1 MTLPTEAGELRASEI
16 AYNELLERIVDLR
29 LPPGLVVN
37 EKAMGVELGLGRMP
51 VREAIARLASGRFL
65 TVLPRRGA
73 VVSPIGLADVLDMFE
88 AREAIECGVV
98 FIVADRATPEE
109 LSRLRELVA
118 LADNARA
125 GSDHGT
131 YLRADHAV
139 HAYLVHMV
147 HNGLLQDA
155 ADRLLL
161 HNLRFWNHYWSTR
174 PAQTSTMMSH
184 SSLVTAL
191 EAHSPEEA
199 ARAMRDHLQASR
211 ALVQESFGA
220 FG

>member
-1 MTLPTEAGELRASEI
+1 MTFDVDGVELRASEI

-29 LPPGLVVN
+29 LPPGSVIN
-37 EKAMGVELGLGRMP
+37 EKAMGMSLGLGRMP
-51 VREAIARLASGRFL
+51 VREAIARLATGRFL

-98 FIVADRATPEE
+98 YIVAERATTDE
-109 LSRLRELVA
+109 LATLRDLVA
-118 LADNARA
+118 RADGART
-125 GSDHGT
+125 GTDHET
-131 YLRADHAV
+131 YLRTDHAV

-161 HNLRFWNHYWSTR
+161 HNLRFWHLYWSNR
-174 PAQTSTMMSH
+174 PAQPSTMMSH
-184 SSLVTAL
+184 THLVEAL
-191 EAHSPEEA
+191 EAHDPEGA
-199 ARAMRDHLQASR
+199 ARAMRSHLVASR
-211 ALVQESFGA
+211 ALVQEA
-220 FG
+220 F

>member
-1 MTLPTEAGELRASEI
+1 MSLGSEGGELRASEI

-29 LPPGLVVN
+29 LPPGMVIN
-37 EKAMGVELGLGRMP
+37 EKAMGAELELGRMP

-98 FIVADRATPEE
+98 YIVAERATPEE
-109 LSRLRELVA
+109 LERLRQLVS
-118 LADNARA
+118 LADSART
-125 GSDHGT
+125 GTDHGS

-139 HAYLVHMV
+139 HVYLVHMV

-161 HNLRFWNHYWSTR
+161 HNLRFWNHYWSTK
-174 PAQTSTMMSH
+174 PAQPSTMMSH
-184 SSLVTAL
+184 FSLVTAL
-191 EAHSPEEA
+191 EAHNPEAA
-199 ARAMRDHLQASR
+199 ARAMREHLQASK

>member
-1 MTLPTEAGELRASEI
+1 MTFAADGVELRASEI

-29 LPPGLVVN
+29 LPPGSVIN
-37 EKAMGVELGLGRMP
+37 EKAMGMSLGLGRMP
-51 VREAIARLASGRFL
+51 VREAIARLATGRFL

-98 FIVADRATPEE
+98 YIVAERATTEE
-109 LSRLRELVA
+109 LATLRDLVA
-118 LADNARA
+118 RADSART
-125 GSDHGT
+125 GTDHEI
-131 YLRADHAV
+131 YLRTDHAV

-161 HNLRFWNHYWSTR
+161 HNLRFWHLYWSNR
-174 PAQTSTMMSH
+174 PAQPSTMMSH
-184 SSLVTAL
+184 THLVEAL
-191 EAHSPEEA
+191 EAHDAEGA
-199 ARAMRDHLQASR
+199 ARAMRSHLVASR
-211 ALVQESFGA
+211 ALVQEA
-220 FG
+220 F

>member
-1 MTLPTEAGELRASEI
+1 MTLAADGVELRASEI

-29 LPPGLVVN
+29 LPPGSVIN
-37 EKAMGVELGLGRMP
+37 EKAMGTELGLGRMP
-51 VREAIARLASGRFL
+51 VREAIARLATGRFL

-98 FIVADRATPEE
+98 YIVAERATPAE
-109 LSRLRELVA
+109 LATLRDLVA
-118 LADNARA
+118 RADDARA
-125 GSDHGT
+125 GTDHET
-131 YLRADHAV
+131 YLRTDHAV

-161 HNLRFWNHYWSTR
+161 HNLRFWQLYWSTR
-174 PAQTSTMMSH
+174 PARPSTMMSH
-184 SSLVTAL
+184 SNLVKAL
-191 EAHSPEEA
+191 EAHHPEDA
-199 ARAMRDHLQASR
+199 ARAMRGHLQASR
-211 ALVQESFGA
+211 ALVQEA
-220 FG
+220 F